1 MEVAA
6 GKKSRLKIFGN
17 DYATLDGTGLRD
29 YLHIDDLAEGRI
41 AAICYLSNM
50 QGNSN
55 FDVFNLGTG
64 LAYSVLQVLKT
75 FESASGLKIPYTFS
89 ERRAGDVQS
98 SYADI
103 AKAKSI
109 LNWEAR
115 RSLDEMCLSAWK
127 YQQNIYTS

>member
-29 YLHIDDLAEGRI
+29 YLHIDDLAEGHI

-55 FDVFNLGTG
+55 FDVF
-64 LAYSVLQVLKT
+64 
-75 FESASGLKIPYTFS
+75 
-89 ERRAGDVQS
+89 
-98 SYADI
+98 
-103 AKAKSI
+103 SI
-109 LNWEAR
+109 
-115 RSLDEMCLSAWK
+115 SLRGALSL
-127 YQQNIYTS
+127 IE